1 MEGKGQLSPERPPA
15 DLATL
20 AADADIPTFRREFTS
35 ALQGINGAYQGVVE
49 PLIAS
54 LNLLVEREIALE
66 ARFGPI
72 EAAGPAPSLDN
83 IRSALQEM
91 GVVFTKDLPPPVIP
105 ALRDSGTA

>member
-20 AADADIPTFRREFTS
+20 AADADILTFRREFTS

-54 LNLLVEREIALE
+54 LTLLVERGSRSRR
-66 ARFGPI
+66 ARPDRGGRSGAVARQHPLG
-72 EAAGPAPSLDN
+72 AA
-83 IRSALQEM
+83 EM
-91 GVVFTKDLPPPVIP
+91 GVVF
-105 ALRDSGTA
+105 